1 MAEEHAQQQMIG
13 RALTQTTESED
24 EDPLA
29 EVGRKRNAGVRH
41 VGIEIPPLNAAL
53 LEVHSELAN
62 FNIGTKDMAIKNKNV
77 WKTVKKT
84 RNN

>member
-1 MAEEHAQQQMIG
+1 MA
-13 RALTQTTESED
+13 ESED
-24 EDPLA
+24 EGPLA
-29 EVGRKRNAGVRH
+29 KVGRKRNAGVRH

-77 WKTVKKT
+77 WRIVKLSQDQVNT
-84 RNN
+84 AQDP